1 MSEIAILMAAG
12 LGNRMRPLTDTTPKP
27 LISVNGKPMIETV
40 IDGLKRRDVK
50 SLIVITGYL
59 GDQFDELSDKYDDLT
74 IVHNPDYQTVNN
86 ISSIYSVSDILTDL
100 ESDCFIC
107 EADLYVSD
115 LTLFD
120 CELSHSCYFGKY
132 VPGHS
137 EDWVFDADNTG
148 RITRVGKIGDDCYNM
163 VGISWFKAEDA
174 RLLGKLIRDEY
185 GKEGYENFFW
195 DDVVNRHLDVLNLN
209 IHKINGNEI
218 TEIDTVAELAD
229 IDASYRRFL

>member
-12 LGNRMRPLTDTTPKP
+12 LGTRMRPLTDTTPKP

-50 SLIVITGYL
+50 RLIVITGYL
-59 GDQFDELSDKYDDLT
+59 GDQFDELSEKYDDLT
-74 IVHNPDYQTVNN
+74 IVHNQDYQTVNN

-115 LTLFD
+115 LALFD
-120 CELSHSCYFGKY
+120 CELSYSCYFGKY
-132 VPGHS
+132 VQGHS
-137 EDWVFDADNTG
+137 EDWVFDTDDTG

-185 GKEGYENFFW
+185 GKEGYENLFW

-209 IHKINGNEI
+209 IHKINGDEI
-218 TEIDTVAELAD
+218 AEIDTVAELAD
-229 IDASYRRFL
+229 IDVSYRRFL